1 MNAGLLEQVAL
12 EGAGTAHFVR
22 PEEDVERV
30 VGVVAERL
38 TSPVATDLRIRADGV
53 TLHAVQPAGRL
64 DLFAGQELTILARY
78 RGDRTR
84 GRVIITGQSADGP
97 VTWTAEANFPERRTA
112 DAFVGRLWATQRVG
126 WLSAERRKQGPSR
139 ELDAEIR
146 DLGERWGI
154 PTELTSYL
162 VLEERVLD
170 SPNSM
175 SVIGRQDTRVRPQG
189 IQGMGAASG
198 NAAPPATRAEEFE
211 QAKQA
216 ASMREMR
223 SVADLDAAAPA
234 ASATTR
240 RTSTRQ
246 FTLRDSVWVDT
257 RAAAPQART
266 LRVRPF
272 SEAYFAVMER
282 LPELR
287 EAFALGERV
296 AVHGR
301 TVTVILAADGEETLS
316 GNALAALT
324 RDW

>member
-1 MNAGLLEQVAL
+1 
-12 EGAGTAHFVR
+12 
-22 PEEDVERV
+22 
-30 VGVVAERL
+30 
-38 TSPVATDLRIRADGV
+38 V

-97 VTWTAEANFPERRTA
+97 VTWTAQANFPERRSA

-126 WLSAERRKQGPSR
+126 WLSAERRKEGPSR

-162 VLEERVLD
+162 VLEPQMVA
-170 SPNSM
+170 SPNAIPT
-175 SVIGRQDTRVRPQG
+175 IGRTGTRERDQ
-189 IQGMGAASG
+189 IARGAAG
-198 NAAPPATRAEEFE
+198 NAASPVSAALRAEEFE

-223 SVADLDAAAPA
+223 SVADLDAAAPT

-257 RAAAPQART
+257 RAEAPQART

-272 SEAYFAVMER
+272 SAAYFAAMER

-301 TVTVILAADGEETLS
+301 AVTVILAADGEEALS
-316 GNALAALT
+316 GTALAALT